1 MAFICI
7 YCKSS
12 GLSEAERNGTTM
24 KKEIKA
30 KVILKFSPRRDEK
43 IENLKRLLVEA
54 NLARVAKKNNEKSS
68 EL

>member
-1 MAFICI
+1 
-7 YCKSS
+7 
-12 GLSEAERNGTTM
+12 M

-30 KVILKFSPRRDEK
+30 KVIVKFSPRQDKK

-54 NLARVAKKNNEKSS
+54 NLARIAKLNNEKSA

>member
-1 MAFICI
+1 
-7 YCKSS
+7 
-12 GLSEAERNGTTM
+12 M

-30 KVILKFSPRRDEK
+30 RIVVKFSPRQDEK

-54 NLARVAKKNNEKSS
+54 NLARIAKLNNEKSA

>member
-1 MAFICI
+1 
-7 YCKSS
+7 
-12 GLSEAERNGTTM
+12 M

-54 NLARVAKKNNEKSS
+54 NLTRIAKLSNEKSA

>member
-1 MAFICI
+1 
-7 YCKSS
+7 
-12 GLSEAERNGTTM
+12 M

-30 KVILKFSPRRDEK
+30 KVILKFSPRRDDK

-54 NLARVAKKNNEKSS
+54 NLTRITKQNNEKAA

>member
-1 MAFICI
+1 
-7 YCKSS
+7 
-12 GLSEAERNGTTM
+12 M

-54 NLARVAKKNNEKSS
+54 NLTRIAKKNNERSS

>member
-1 MAFICI
+1 
-7 YCKSS
+7 
-12 GLSEAERNGTTM
+12 M

-30 KVILKFSPRRDEK
+30 KVILKFSPRQSEK

-54 NLARVAKKNNEKSS
+54 NLARVAKQNNERSA

>member
-1 MAFICI
+1 
-7 YCKSS
+7 
-12 GLSEAERNGTTM
+12 M

-30 KVILKFSPRRDEK
+30 KVIVKFSPRRDEK

-54 NLARVAKKNNEKSS
+54 NLARIAKQNNEKSS

>member
-1 MAFICI
+1 
-7 YCKSS
+7 
-12 GLSEAERNGTTM
+12 M

-30 KVILKFSPRRDEK
+30 KVILKFSPRRDKK

-54 NLARVAKKNNEKSS
+54 NLTRIAKKNNEKSA

>member
-1 MAFICI
+1 
-7 YCKSS
+7 
-12 GLSEAERNGTTM
+12 M

-54 NLARVAKKNNEKSS
+54 NLTRIAKQNNEKSA

>member
-1 MAFICI
+1 
-7 YCKSS
+7 
-12 GLSEAERNGTTM
+12 M
-24 KKEIKA
+24 KKEIKT

-54 NLARVAKKNNEKSS
+54 NLARIAKLNNEKSA

>member
-1 MAFICI
+1 
-7 YCKSS
+7 
-12 GLSEAERNGTTM
+12 M

-30 KVILKFSPRRDEK
+30 RIVVKFSPRQDEK

-54 NLARVAKKNNEKSS
+54 NLARIAKKNNEKSS

>member
-1 MAFICI
+1 
-7 YCKSS
+7 
-12 GLSEAERNGTTM
+12 M
-24 KKEIKA
+24 KKEIKTRI
-30 KVILKFSPRRDEK
+30 VVKFSPRREEK